1 MARENIFDKLGK
13 QHDVKKELDRITQ
26 LLSVNG
32 GAYTYDDPFPGIFE
46 KGKALSV
53 IGYVDKFLFK
63 KWKNRGT
70 SVTCGDLWEAISLD
84 AGEKYSTEYLLNY
97 CEYAINVVYLLKNK
111 IMSPDYIGDE
121 PNAIETNV
129 KTILNW
135 YGYEIKY
142 FPKKEMALVV
152 SKSAQTTAV
161 AEIVAP
167 DLAYLIVEYNHFL
180 LKGNITRKRE
190 ILLALGA
197 DLEPK
202 RAIIKS
208 LNKELEHQIFA
219 LLNNL
224 NIRHNNKSKSD
235 KTHYKEYVANLKS
248 SKLEEW
254 YDELYQQILLAYLLI
269 DNQER
274 AKKIKELIEN
284 INSKESNNGQA
295 GNEE

>member
-1 MARENIFDKLGK
+1 MDRKNIFDIMNDA
-13 QHDVKKELDRITQ
+13 HDIKKEVERIKK
-26 LLSVNG
+26 LLYKSG
-32 GAYTYDDPFPGIFE
+32 GVYKVDAYFPNKHDNYTLFNFADE
-46 KGKALSV
+46 Q
-53 IGYVDKFLFK
+53 LFK
-63 KWKNRGT
+63 YWKNRGT
-70 SVTCGDLWEAISLD
+70 AVSFKDFYEVIGLDKDQEIDLN
-84 AGEKYSTEYLLNY
+84 YLLNY
-97 CEYAINVVYLLKNK
+97 CEYAINIVYLVESE
-111 IMSPDYIGDE
+111 IAYPYYTG
-121 PNAIETNV
+121 IELSMIEDNI

-135 YGYEIKY
+135 YGYEVKC

-152 SKSAQTTAV
+152 NKSAQTTAA
-161 AEIVAP
+161 AEIVSP

-208 LNKELEHQIFA
+208 LNKELEGQIFA

-235 KTHYKEYVANLKS
+235 KTHYKEYVAKLKP

-254 YDELYQQILLAYLLI
+254 YDELYQQILLAYLLM

-274 AKKIKELIEN
+274 SKKIKELIEN
-284 INSKESNNGQA
+284 INSKETDNGQD